1 MCSTYQKNKAVKIIP
16 VHRFRFVLRRGVPQL
31 HQVIVL
37 PGCVRIKLW
46 CRQYAVHRQRSWFRP
61 GSSSKQPCRTNSFR
75 YFIFRFCVNQKTD
88 IRFMNSCKRAEPAF
102 PVLAVS
108 RPFLCDVHLHFNTDM
123 SIAIRYPGFLTGK
136 KTERGAL
143 PERCFLSFTNR
154 RFLVGYSE
162 LFFIRYL
169 YNLRHN
175 HFQHILKSVKV
186 VHLDFAVLSLMAA

>member
-1 MCSTYQKNKAVKIIP
+1 
-16 VHRFRFVLRRGVPQL
+16 
-31 HQVIVL
+31 
-37 PGCVRIKLW
+37 
-46 CRQYAVHRQRSWFRP
+46 
-61 GSSSKQPCRTNSFR
+61 
-75 YFIFRFCVNQKTD
+75 
-88 IRFMNSCKRAEPAF
+88 MNSCKRAEPAF

-136 KTERGAL
+136 KTERAAL

-154 RFLVGYSE
+154 RFWVGYSE

-186 VHLDFAVLSLMAA
+186 VHLDSAVLSLMAAWCDFYLSDQSLASSLLQFPPHDGPPCSWLYTSHYQSVLRTFTD